1 MMIQCQF
8 GNTRKIWASKRR
20 PDMLV
25 AHLNGRFIANSRG
38 SQFPV
43 CCIKKYE
50 TLNNTFEWNDWHI
63 YTLYLNVKLEAF
75 LLTTAKWY
83 KTNKTRWR
91 RVRNDSEKWKHK
103 QTNMQYNFF
112 FYFFSFLFFLVQP
125 IQENT
130 EKVVETMYSKMM
142 CKRLQRLTVGAT
154 LADCKWRS
162 RAATS
167 SRAPAA
173 PTKKM
178 CVYLLINAF

>member
-1 MMIQCQF
+1 MRILPLKKFPLCFMMIQCQF
-8 GNTRKIWASKRR
+8 GNTRKLWASKRR

-63 YTLYLNVKLEAF
+63 YTLYLDVKLEAS

-83 KTNKTRWR
+83 KMNKTSWR
-91 RVRNDSEKWKHK
+91 RVRNDSEKWKTK

-112 FYFFSFLFFLVQP
+112 SFFFWFSQFRKTLKKLLRQC
-125 IQENT
+125 T
-130 EKVVETMYSKMM
+130 ARWCASYS
-142 CKRLQRLTVGAT
+142 RG
-154 LADCKWRS
+154 
-162 RAATS
+162 
-167 SRAPAA
+167 
-173 PTKKM
+173 
-178 CVYLLINAF
+178 